1 MGSRGDQIK
10 QTGVNSSGKFIEV
23 RNIRPD
29 RHWNPKIDAVQ
40 SRRDHCKKR
49 SKDRKP
55 SRLWRRYN
63 AVKRKMERKRSNQ
76 LKDFQHKT
84 AKKLVENTKAG
95 TIIIGDL
102 SVKEMPKSQSATRQ
116 MYRSTQGAGYLARFA
131 GFLTYKAILA

>member
-1 MGSRGDQIK
+1 MPCSRGGITARRGAKTGSRAGGGDV
-10 QTGVNSSGKFIEV
+10 TT
-23 RNIRPD
+23 P
-29 RHWNPKIDAVQ
+29 
-40 SRRDHCKKR
+40 
-49 SKDRKP
+49 
-55 SRLWRRYN
+55 YN

>member
-1 MGSRGDQIK
+1 
-10 QTGVNSSGKFIEV
+10 
-23 RNIRPD
+23 
-29 RHWNPKIDAVQ
+29 
-40 SRRDHCKKR
+40 
-49 SKDRKP
+49 
-55 SRLWRRYN
+55 
-63 AVKRKMERKRSNQ
+63 MERTRSNQ

-84 AKKLVENTKAG
+84 AKELVENTKAG